1 MKFVRVFLAVVVLFT
16 MVGGASSVSAAPRA
30 PSCSDPYTVRWG
42 DTLAKIAARCN
53 STVAILI
60 RANPQIANPNRIYPG
75 QLINVLPVH
84 SGVPLFTQVKVF
96 LIAPGSGAPG
106 NIGCGDL
113 PVAVTRNVSAT
124 TAPLT
129 AAIGQLIGL
138 RDQYYG
144 QSGLFNSL
152 YQSSLSIESVTLVNG
167 VATIRLRGSFLIG
180 GACQGP
186 MVQAVF
192 DRTAKQFST
201 VKTVNVYI
209 NGRPLVDIL
218 SEEA

>member
-1 MKFVRVFLAVVVLFT
+1 MKFFRLILVVFVLST
-16 MVGGASSVSAAPRA
+16 LVGGASTVSAASGA

-75 QLINVLPVH
+75 QLINVLPVN

-96 LIAPGSGAPG
+96 LIAPGAGVPG

-113 PVAVTRNVSAT
+113 PVAVTRTVPAT

-144 QSGLFNSL
+144 QSGLFNPL
-152 YQSSLSIESVTLVNG
+152 YQSNLSIQSVTLANG
-167 VATIRLRGSFLIG
+167 VANIRLVGTFYIG
-180 GACQGP
+180 GVCQGA
-186 MVQAVF
+186 MVKSVF
-192 DRTAKQFST
+192 DRTALQFST
-201 VKTVNVYI
+201 VKSVNVFI